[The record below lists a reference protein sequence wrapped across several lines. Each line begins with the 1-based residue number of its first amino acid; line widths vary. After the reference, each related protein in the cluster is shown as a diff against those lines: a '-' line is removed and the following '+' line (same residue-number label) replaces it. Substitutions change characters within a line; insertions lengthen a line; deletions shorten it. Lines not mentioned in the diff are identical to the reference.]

1 MRKKKTL
8 CLILTAV
15 LTLSLFAG
23 CKGKDDT
30 PNQKSILDMAKE
42 APAEAIQNAEKLTL
56 SKSPFASLPNTRG
69 SENVGIKV
77 NANYDGSNIEMGLV
91 SALGDVF
98 SMSAYLKA
106 QNPDKENADQWVK
119 LSTYVDETG
128 IGLNAENNYSDVN
141 KESIGV
147 KFKDIQQRFLS
158 SDLYNRFIK
167 ASASEEEISEF
178 EEMLESG
185 KISETINTL
194 KNMVDKLSDLVSGE
208 AEYAVTEETITINE
222 ADVACVK
229 IVQTTPEETQNE
241 IVNTYVKL
249 AQTLLQGEPQLG
261 SETDTLSNYIKAQL
275 DSTTTYYINAKTGA
289 LVKIVTT
296 SGTKP
301 NSETA
306 DGMTQYNETTI
317 DFGKNPEKTFS
328 ANVTSVIESADGKQT
343 MTAQF
348 SEEGDKFKIAG
359 SIVNDLGDTG
369 NFVIFIDKENK
380 FEVKYDT
387 EYGYTISI
395 TGNFEISESDA
406 RFSVSDLK
414 VNDEP
419 IPLTLSVEINYKED
433 APEKF
438 EFTDILDM
446 TEEEIVNS
454 SSNFESILTTETTY
468 FE

>member
-1 MRKKKTL
+1 MKKKKTL

-23 CKGKDDT
+23 CKGNDA
-30 PNQKSILDMAKE
+30 PPSQKSILDIAKE
-42 APAEAIQNAEKLTL
+42 TPAEAIQSAEKLTL
-56 SKSPFASLPNTRG
+56 SKSPFASFPNSQE

-77 NANYDGSNIEMGLV
+77 NANYDGSGIELGLV
-91 SALGDVF
+91 SALSDVF
-98 SMSAYLKA
+98 DMSAYLKA
-106 QNPDKENADQWVK
+106 QNPDEENADQWAK
-119 LSTYVDETG
+119 LSAYVDEAG
-128 IGLNAENNYSDVN
+128 IGLKAENNYSDVN

-158 SDLYNRFIK
+158 SDLYNSFIK

-185 KISETINTL
+185 KIRETINTL

-208 AEYAVTEETITINE
+208 AEYAVTEETIKINE
-222 ADVACVK
+222 ADVECVK

-249 AQTLLQGEPQLG
+249 VQTLLQGDSQMEG
-261 SETDTLSNYIKAQL
+261 ETDTLSNYIKAQL
-275 DSTTTYYINAKTGA
+275 DSTTTYYINAQTGA
-289 LVKIVTT
+289 LVKIVMT

-328 ANVTSVIESADGKQT
+328 ANITSVIESADGKQT

-359 SIVNDLGDTG
+359 TIVNSLGDTG
-369 NFVIFIDKENK
+369 NFAMFIDKENK
-380 FEVKYDT
+380 FEAEYNT
-387 EYGYTISI
+387 EYGYAVSMA
-395 TGNFEISESDA
+395 GDFEISESYA
-406 RFSVSDLK
+406 RFSVADLK
-414 VNDEP
+414 VNDES

-454 SSNFESILTTETTY
+454 LSNFESILSTEATD